1 MQYYPVCLK
10 LIDKKCVVVGGGEV
24 AARKVKRLVECGACV
39 TVVGKT
45 LTPSL
50 ETMKRGGKIEHV
62 EADYDKSHLKG
73 AFLVVGATDCAEVNE
88 SISLEA
94 RKKNILVNIVD
105 DPARCDFILPSLLQ
119 RGELSI
125 AVSTGGKSPALA
137 RKLREELEVCYGPEY
152 AVLLEI
158 MAELREKIIA
168 VNRSSEENKRLFT
181 ALVNSD
187 ILRYIREKNWDCL
200 AEVIYDI
207 VNINIS
213 GQIKAIGRKTAAEQ
227 GR

>member
-1 MQYYPVCLK
+1 MQYYPVCLQ
-10 LIDKKCVVVGGGEV
+10 LTDKKCVIVGGGEV
-24 AARKVKRLVECGACV
+24 AERKVKRLVECGACV
-39 TVVGKT
+39 TVVGKM

-50 ETMKRGGKIEHV
+50 ETMKRGGKIEHI
-62 EADYDKSHLKG
+62 EADYDESHINE
-73 AFLVVGATDCAEVNE
+73 AFLVIGATDCDEVNE
-88 SISLEA
+88 RISREA
-94 RKKNILVNIVD
+94 RRRNILVNIVD

-125 AVSTGGKSPALA
+125 AVSTGGTSPALA

-152 AVLLEI
+152 AILLEI
-158 MAELREKIIA
+158 MAELRDNIIA
-168 VNRSSEENKRLFT
+168 GNRSSGENKILFT

-187 ILRYIREKNWDCL
+187 ILRYIREKNWDCV

-207 VNINIS
+207 VSIDIS
-213 GQIKAIGRKTAAEQ
+213 RQIKAIGSKAAAEQ